1 MVFDRNC
8 GSQQW
13 APGTELAGPLVD
25 VPDGEIR
32 DSNNKHK
39 RLEIAQQC
47 IPLEELAIM
56 LVREDASLICPLQRT

>member
-13 APGTELAGPLVD
+13 ALGMELAGLWVGI
-25 VPDGEIR
+25 PDGEIR
-32 DSNNKHK
+32 DSNKRHK
-39 RLEIAQQC
+39 RQEIAQQC

-56 LVREDASLICPLQRT
+56 LVR